1 MKNQKEKFR
10 KQSYSPISTKRVKY
24 FRINLPKEIKEL
36 CAENYKTMMKE
47 IKDNTHRWRDIP
59 CSWIRRL
66 NIVKMTILP
75 KAIYIFSAILIKLP
89 VVFFTELEPPKIS
102 QFVRKQKRL

>member
-1 MKNQKEKFR
+1 MPFT
-10 KQSYSPISTKRVKY
+10 IATKIIKY
-24 FRINLPKEIKEL
+24 LGTNLPKETKDPYG
-36 CAENYKTMMKE
+36 ENYMLLMKE
-47 IKDNTHRWRDIP
+47 IKKNDTNRWRDIP

>member
-75 KAIYIFSAILIKLP
+75 KVICGSNANFIKLP
-89 VVFFTELEPPKIS
+89 LVYFTELEQIIS
-102 QFVRKQKRL
+102 QFVWKH

>member
-66 NIVKMTILP
+66 NIIKRVILP
-75 KAIYIFSAILIKLP
+75 NLIYRFNIIPRKIQARNSADTDKVILRDI
-89 VVFFTELEPPKIS
+89 
-102 QFVRKQKRL
+102 